1 MACVKERA
9 RSLIG
14 EFVDEGGDDG
24 DEEDDDDDIESAFDA
39 DIPAVHLSGLFIGLF
54 DLPPDLVALRG
65 KAPTMLIWLPIFSFW
80 SPSSRMMLLLVFW
93 VSLATRFIIRSR
105 LVWS

>member
-1 MACVKERA
+1 
-9 RSLIG
+9 
-14 EFVDEGGDDG
+14 
-24 DEEDDDDDIESAFDA
+24 
-39 DIPAVHLSGLFIGLF
+39 
-54 DLPPDLVALRG
+54 
-65 KAPTMLIWLPIFSFW
+65 LPIFSFW